1 MLDLTY
7 QANDI
12 KGTQYLPSIGSD
24 TQSKHSILS
33 KHIQI
38 LLVKLIYYK
47 FLKAEI
53 RIFFLVR

>member
-24 TQSKHSILS
+24 TQFKHSILS

>member
-24 TQSKHSILS
+24 TQFKHSILS

-38 LLVKLIYYK
+38 LLVKGIL
-47 FLKAEI
+47 
-53 RIFFLVR
+53 